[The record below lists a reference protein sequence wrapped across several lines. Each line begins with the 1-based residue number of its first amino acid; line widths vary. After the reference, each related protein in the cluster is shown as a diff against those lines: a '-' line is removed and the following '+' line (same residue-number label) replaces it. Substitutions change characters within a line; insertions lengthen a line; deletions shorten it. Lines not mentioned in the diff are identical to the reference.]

1 MRLSSDV
8 RFLSSLL
15 RVHPLFQLAVLA
27 LCAVAVAAALV
38 GSAFAGGA
46 ASEPR
51 RQAAPDTV
59 RAEDTLATDSLPADT
74 LLADS
79 LKPDTIPHRANRY
92 VPPTRDGSIMA
103 APRPRSQRPFS
114 ARLGNY
120 WRHELVLDSTETRYR
135 AREFVGDFD
144 VRLPRSMDLETYR
157 SIRLGEDLV
166 DNWTELVEARARM
179 RSQERRGGLGFNIVI
194 PGGQQSAFTTIF
206 GKPEVDLRVNGQAV
220 INAGFD
226 YRKSDQQVALT
237 GSASQFDPQFKQDLR
252 LGITGSIGDKLRVD
266 VNWDTNNQFDYQNQL
281 KLQYTGYEDEII
293 QSIEAGNVMLQT
305 PSRLIRGGQ
314 SLFGIKS
321 QFQVGNLS
329 LTTVASQQEGQ
340 SNSLSLDGG
349 AQTTEI
355 NLKASDYDV
364 GRHYFL
370 GYYYRNNW
378 ERSLSEPP
386 TPIVFDG
393 FEGIETI
400 EVWKLQGFLNPED
413 ENVRQAVALVDLG
426 ESPQMLSD
434 DSQVRDNLRTL
445 PANDR
450 DQYQGPIR
458 DELRRRDNLSSYLE
472 TSSALAQPLRSTD
485 YQIGTF
491 KLLAPNRDYQL
502 DRSLGYL
509 SLNQSLNDNE
519 AIAVAYRYR
528 AGGSTRS
535 VGEFSTETG
544 GGGSSQTSDRII
556 LKLLRPAEPKTP
568 AEDGSRD
575 PAAWYL
581 EMRNIYRLPG
591 RGITSDDF
599 ELEIQYNP
607 PGRTASTTIPSLSGS
622 RTLIQLL
629 GLDRL
634 NQDGS
639 PSPDN
644 RFDYLTGY
652 TIDPASGRLIF
663 PYLEPFG
670 DHMEETIEQLAPES
684 DHAEL
689 KADLVYRD
697 LYRQKRDIAQR
708 NTRQDVYAIRGS
720 YRGTV
725 QDFYSLDAYAG
736 LIEGSVRVTA
746 GGVPLQE
753 GSDFSV
759 DYQGGTV
766 TIINPAFLTSGR
778 NIEINY
784 EQNSFFNLQK
794 KTLLG
799 VRADYVMGNNITLG
813 STLMRLSQKSPVDK
827 YRIGEEPISN
837 TIYGFDGAMQFE
849 PGWLTRAIDRLPLIQ
864 TRAPSSISLT
874 GEFAQL
880 RPGATQTT
888 AFQRTRRQMR
898 EDGMDFKEDELAGVS
913 FIDDFEGFAN
923 TLSLRSPSMWQLSSA
938 PVSTRRYGEEMTGAQ
953 FDSLRTN
960 WRASMGWYQLNA
972 NIVQSLGSDVNDPV
986 TGLVPTRDVF
996 PTRETGSIAENTV
1009 QTLDV
1014 YFNPHE
1020 RGPYNFN
1027 PSLLDFMSAPQD
1039 AFGGMIQRIPE
1050 GYADFSKQNIE
1061 FIEFIFQPHSD
1072 GGDAGDEA
1080 ELIFDLGLISEDII
1094 PNGRLNSEDG
1104 LSTNT
1109 YNPQAMDAW
1118 GRIPTG
1124 NQNNAVDVNTET
1136 MRTEDLGIDGLVSY
1150 NTDAYPEELTEAFHF
1165 RDFLN
1170 AIQSET
1176 GDERHRAEVEKALL
1190 DPSGDDYRYYED
1202 PFYDDP
1208 RFFPG
1213 GASLQQRFSRY
1224 FSGQELNALETQR
1237 LSEDSGRRGNSR
1249 LPDTEDL
1256 NMNGTLDTENSY
1268 YEYRVPLSRS
1278 RLDAMA
1284 EAERRPGDY
1293 IIEKVGANQ
1302 NWYLVRIPV
1311 SQYTNQIGDIQDFSQ
1326 IRAIRMWTTG
1336 HRSPVTMRF
1345 ARLDLVGSQWQKA
1358 ENVLFEEEH
1367 DPDQLETDT
1376 RFAIESIN
1384 DEENVS
1390 TYRPP
1395 PGVIINQTRGA
1406 DGVARNQR
1414 EQAMLLRLERF
1425 RPGAQRAVF
1434 RPYRQGMDLLKYS
1447 NVRMYVHMH
1456 GNTPHGPIES
1466 RDELKIFVR
1475 IGSNESTDFYE
1486 YEQPLTPSPPNM
1498 GEPNANALWQTNQLV
1513 DGEVRDMN
1521 SVNIVLAA
1529 LNQLKVARD
1538 LANGQLDRIYWSDV
1552 HDVSLSPSVQ
1562 DFAPPGTRLG
1572 IKGNPSLGR
1581 VNSIV
1586 IGVRSPEGSQVIETA
1601 EVWVNELRVT
1611 GYDESNGWSALAN
1624 ADIRLADLGTVRASF
1639 QRQTDGFGS
1648 LESSL
1653 GERDQNAINNWS
1665 INTDFNVH
1673 KLLPERFGWS
1683 LPVSMQ
1689 IQSNTS
1695 LPRFS
1700 PARGDVR
1707 VEELV
1712 NQIEERDDL
1721 TENERRNE
1729 VREVIESAETHNAR
1743 RSFSARAQ
1751 KQGSD
1756 SWLLRNTV
1764 DAVSVSYSFSDQAAR
1779 SPSRRLDDNWQWSTS
1794 ATYRLQ
1800 SRRARTVR
1808 PFWFLDDAPLI
1819 GFLGDLQFAYLPQS
1833 ISLTGSARRSFSESK
1848 DRPRELRRE
1857 ENPIPDAVRYPLRQQ
1872 HSFGHDRGA
1881 TIQYNPFRFLNL
1893 SYDASTR
1900 QSLNALGIQDTLTTF
1915 HEISETEIAET
1926 SQLKLRSFDSV
1937 LMRMLSG
1944 DPLLRTDSY
1953 NQRFTGTLRP
1963 NFSNTKA
1970 LNFINIQDI
1979 VYSSRFS
1986 WQNGPIAN
1994 NRGARVSNQVEIRGG
2009 VTLRPQEFW
2018 RKFGFYRDLE
2028 EEQKAFERDKQ
2039 ARRRQPPPRT
2049 QTDSTAVEEDP
2060 EPRQPLINPQSLL
2073 RRTIL
2078 AITGIRDFNLNYT
2091 GTLSSTAT
2099 NVGDDLYGDLSDVDV
2114 SYSLWQ
2120 ALRGNGPSLGY
2131 RFGLDRSIPLDQRV
2145 LDPSIQVTDVLRD
2158 NHRIQ
2163 GRTTI
2168 APSNNL
2174 QINLTWNGEWEE
2186 SENFSFRRLE
2196 EPSVA
2201 ETGRNRASIWVFG
2214 ADYLNM
2220 FERQLST
2227 LESDL
2232 AAAPGASILPDA
2244 DGDGRVVLSNQ
2255 SVVEDF
2261 RHAFMKN
2268 FGTVDGRSLM
2278 PFPMPGWNINYSGVG
2293 NWPLIRALVQSAT
2306 LRHGYSADYSTDFR
2320 TNQERDEP
2328 QTFPLVNDLR
2338 IQFDM
2343 PRYEVGGIRINE
2355 RFQPL
2360 VGLDL
2365 NFRNR
2370 LSTQI
2375 AWSKSNL
2382 YSLSTSNLSVS
2393 ESKTNELTLS
2403 ANYQKQGM
2411 NIPFLPG
2418 KRLNNRIGLTL
2429 SFTRSF
2435 TQDQRY
2441 ALDRAI
2447 RAAASNP
2454 DFVAEDAISG
2464 DFVNLITGATRTT
2477 VSPQISYQFS
2487 NRVNANFSLRYE
2499 QFDSE
2504 DSRQPSSTNIS
2515 GGFNVRVNIAN

>member
-1 MRLSSDV
+1 MQLGGLS
-8 RFLSSLL
+8 
-15 RVHPLFQLAVLA
+15 
-27 LCAVAVAAALV
+27 AVAIALAAAIV
-38 GSAFAGGA
+38 GSAFAGSDA
-46 ASEPR
+46 RDFRLLIAS
-51 RQAAPDTV
+51 
-59 RAEDTLATDSLPADT
+59 DTLISPDSLANDT

-79 LKPDTIPHRANRY
+79 IEADTIPHRANYY
-92 VPPTRDGSIMA
+92 VPGVYGGSLMA
-103 APRPRSQRPFS
+103 SPRPRQQRPFS
-114 ARLGNY
+114 ARIGGY
-120 WRHELVLDSTETRYR
+120 WRDELELDSTQLLYR
-135 AREFVGDFD
+135 AREYVGDLEVRIPRTMD
-144 VRLPRSMDLETYR
+144 LPVYRGVRLD
-157 SIRLGEDLV
+157 EDMLA
-166 DNWTELVEARARM
+166 NWEELVEARARA
-179 RSQERRGGLGFNIVI
+179 RRQQRRGGFGFNIVI

-206 GKPEVDLRVNGQAV
+206 GRPEVDLRVNGQAV

-226 YRKSDQQVALT
+226 YRRSDQQIALT
-237 GSASQFDPQFKQDLR
+237 GSPSQFDPQFKQDLR

-321 QFQVGNLS
+321 RLQLGNLS

-340 SNSLSLDGG
+340 SNTLALDGG
-349 AQTTEI
+349 AQTTEF
-355 NLKASDYDV
+355 NLRASDYDES
-364 GRHYFL
+364 RHYFL

-378 ERSLSEPP
+378 ERSLSSPP

-413 ENVRQAVALVDLG
+413 ENVRQAVALIDLG
-426 ESPQMLSD
+426 ESEQMLAATPE
-434 DSQVRDNLRTL
+434 VRDNLRTL
-445 PANDR
+445 PSNEQ
-450 DQYQGPIR
+450 DQYSGQIR
-458 DELRRRDNLSSYLE
+458 EELRRRDNLASYLE
-472 TSSALAQPLRSTD
+472 NSPDLSQTLRSTD

-491 KLLAPNRDYQL
+491 KLLSPSRDYQI
-502 DRSLGYL
+502 DRALGYL
-509 SLNQSLNDNE
+509 SLTQSLNDNE

-528 AGGSTRS
+528 AGGRTFS

-568 AEDGSRD
+568 ADDGSRD
-575 PAAWYL
+575 PASWYL

-599 ELEIQYNP
+599 ELEVQYNP
-607 PGRTASTTIPSLSGS
+607 PGQTASTTIPRLSGS
-622 RTLIQLL
+622 RTMIQLL

-644 RFDYLTGY
+644 RFDFLTGY
-652 TIDPASGRLIF
+652 TIDPSSGRLIF
-663 PYLEPFG
+663 PFLEPFG
-670 DHMEETIEQLAPES
+670 DHMEGIIEELAPEEDQS
-684 DHAEL
+684 EL
-689 KADLVYRD
+689 KDDLVYRD
-697 LYRQKRDIAQR
+697 LYTRKRDIAQR

-720 YRGTV
+720 YRGSV
-725 QDFYSLDAYAG
+725 QDFYNLEAWAG

-753 GSDFSV
+753 GSDFTV

-784 EQNSFFNLQK
+784 EQNSLFNLQK

-799 VRADYVMGNNITLG
+799 VRADYVLGENVTLG

-849 PGWLTRAIDRLPLIQ
+849 PEWLTRAIDRLPLIQ
-864 TRAPSSISLT
+864 TRAPSSVSFS

-888 AFQRTRRQMR
+888 AFQRTRRELR
-898 EDGMDFKEDELAGVS
+898 NDGMDFKEDELRGVS

-923 TLSLRSPSMWQLSSA
+923 TLSLRSPAMWRLASA
-938 PVSTRRYGEEMTGAQ
+938 PLSTRPYGPEMSGAQ
-953 FDSLRTN
+953 FDSLRTTL
-960 WRASMGWYQLNA
+960 RGMMGWYQLNA

-996 PTRETGSIAENTV
+996 PTRETGSIAENTI

-1014 YFNPHE
+1014 YFDPRE
-1020 RGPYNFN
+1020 RGPYNYN
-1027 PSLLDFMSAPQD
+1027 GSLLNFMSAPED
-1039 AFGGMIQRIPE
+1039 NFGAMIQRIPE

-1061 FIEFIFQPHSD
+1061 FIEFIFQPHSE
-1072 GGDAGDEA
+1072 GGDAGEEA

-1104 LSTNT
+1104 LSTT
-1109 YNPQAMDAW
+1109 SVNPQAIDAW

-1136 MRTEDLGIDGLVSY
+1136 QRTEDLGLDGLVSY
-1150 NTDAYPEELTEAFHF
+1150 SNEAYPEELTEQFHF
-1165 RDFLN
+1165 RDFL
-1170 AIQSET
+1170 ASVEAEV
-1176 GDERHRAEVEKALL
+1176 GDELHRAEVEKALL

-1202 PFYDDP
+1202 PFYDNP
-1208 RFFPG
+1208 TYFPG
-1213 GASLQQRFSRY
+1213 GATLQQRFTRY
-1224 FSGQELNALETQR
+1224 FAGQELNALETQR
-1237 LSEDSGRRGNSR
+1237 LANDAGRRGNSR

-1268 YEYRVPLSRS
+1268 YEYRVPLSRA
-1278 RLDAMA
+1278 RLEAMA
-1284 EAERRPGDY
+1284 EAERQPGDY
-1293 IIEKVGANQ
+1293 IIEKVGASQ
-1302 NWYLVRIPV
+1302 DWYLVRIPV
-1311 SQYTNQIGDIQDFSQ
+1311 TQYTNRIGDIQDFSL
-1326 IRAIRMWTTG
+1326 IRAIRLWTTG
-1336 HRSPVTMRF
+1336 HTSPVTMRF

-1367 DPDQLETDT
+1367 NPDQIETDT

-1384 DEENVS
+1384 DEENTNS
-1390 TYRPP
+1390 YRPP

-1414 EQAMLLRLERF
+1414 EQAMLLRLENF

-1456 GNTPHGPIES
+1456 GNTPLGPIDT

-1475 IGSNESTDFYE
+1475 LGSNESTDFYE
-1486 YEQPLTPSPPNM
+1486 YEQPLSPSPP
-1498 GEPNANALWQTNQLV
+1498 GVIEPNALWQTNQMV
-1513 DGEVRDMN
+1513 DGRVRDLN

-1538 LANGQLDRIYWSDV
+1538 LDNGRLDAIYWSDV
-1552 HDVSLSPSVQ
+1552 HDVSLSPNID

-1624 ADIRLADLGTVRASF
+1624 ADIRLADVATIRATF

-1665 INTDFNVH
+1665 INTDFNAH

-1689 IQSNTS
+1689 FQSNTS

-1707 VEELV
+1707 VQELV

-1721 TENERRNE
+1721 SDEQRRDE

-1764 DAVSVSYSFSDQAAR
+1764 DAVSVSYSYSDQEAR
-1779 SPSRRLDDNWQWSTS
+1779 SPSRRLDNNWQWSTS

-1800 SRRARTVR
+1800 SRRARTIK
-1808 PFWFLDDAPLI
+1808 PFWFMGDIPVI
-1819 GFLGDLQFAYLPQS
+1819 GFLGDLDFAYLPQS
-1833 ISLTGSARRSFSESK
+1833 ISLTGSARRSFGESR
-1848 DRPRELRRE
+1848 DRSRELRQV
-1857 ENPIPDAVRYPLRQQ
+1857 ENPVPDIVRYPLRQQ

-1893 SYDASTR
+1893 SYDANTR
-1900 QSLNALGIQDTLTTF
+1900 QSLNALGIQDTLITR
-1915 HEISETEIAET
+1915 HEISEHETAET
-1926 SQLKLRSFDSV
+1926 SELVLRSFDSV
-1937 LMRMLSG
+1937 VMRMLSG

-1963 NFSNTKA
+1963 NLSNTKA
-1970 LNFINIQDI
+1970 LDFVNVQDI
-1979 VYSSRFS
+1979 VYNARFT

-2009 VTLRPQEFW
+2009 ITLRPQELW
-2018 RKFGFYRDLE
+2018 RKFSFYRDLE
-2028 EEQKAFERDKQ
+2028 DAQREFEREKQ
-2039 ARRRQPPPRT
+2039 ARRRQRQAAPPPRVESDT
-2049 QTDSTAVEEDP
+2049 TAVETEER
-2060 EPRQPLINPQSLL
+2060 EPRPPLIDPGSLL

-2078 AITGIRDFNLNYT
+2078 AITGMRDFNVNYT

-2099 NVGDDLYGDLSDVDV
+2099 NVGTDVHGDLSDIDV

-2131 RFGLDRSIPLDQRV
+2131 RFGLERSIPMDQRI
-2145 LDPSIQVTDVLRD
+2145 LDPSVQVTDVLRD

-2186 SENFSFRRLE
+2186 SENYSYRRFE
-2196 EPSVA
+2196 DPSIA
-2201 ETGRNRASIWVFG
+2201 ETGRNRSSIWVFG
-2214 ADYLNM
+2214 ADYLTM
-2220 FERQLST
+2220 FERQLRT
-2227 LESDL
+2227 FENDR
-2232 AAAPGASILPDA
+2232 AAAPGVSVLPDA
-2244 DGDGRVVLSNQ
+2244 DGDGRVVLSNS

-2261 RHAFMKN
+2261 RQAFMKN
-2268 FGTVDGRSLM
+2268 FGTVDGRGLM
-2278 PFPMPGWNINYSGVG
+2278 PFPMPGWNVNYSGFG
-2293 NWPLIRALVQSAT
+2293 NWPIIRALVQSAT

-2320 TNQERDEP
+2320 ANQQADELHI
-2328 QTFPLVNDLR
+2328 FPLVSNLQ
-2338 IQFDM
+2338 IQYEI

-2355 RFQPL
+2355 RYQPMIG
-2360 VGLDL
+2360 VDL

-2403 ANYQKQGM
+2403 ANYQKQGLS
-2411 NIPFLPG
+2411 IPFLPG
-2418 KRLNNRIGLTL
+2418 RRLNNRIGLTL

-2454 DFVAEDAISG
+2454 DFVLEDAVSG

-2477 VSPQISYQFS
+2477 IAPQISYQFS
-2487 NRVNANFSLRYE
+2487 NRVNANFTLRYE